1 MIKKQS
7 RRLFELDVFRG
18 LAALG
23 VVIFHYTSQYN
34 SLYNHSSE
42 LNFYFSYGRHGVE
55 FFFIISGF
63 VILMSME
70 RIKSSLDFIVGRFA
84 RLYPNYWVGIILTSI
99 VITLSQLPEEQI
111 SLTNILIN
119 FTMFQGFF
127 NVPNVDGVYWT
138 LYIELCFYILMLLLF
153 KNKLLKYIEPI
164 LTGWLVVALF
174 FCIKTYAARWGWFA
188 DAIDFDSNFLQN
200 NFILINRS
208 GLVDN
213 LANSLRNSLRNIL
226 ILKYAHLF
234 ILGIML
240 YKQYKQGFNRYRWAV
255 IFVCILA
262 QRFAYSHEQS
272 WETTIF
278 VAGFT
283 LLIVLSIQGYFKWIN
298 FKPLIF
304 LGTIS
309 YSLYLIHQNLGY
321 AMIRMLYTYNIHPYI
336 SILIAIILSLTI
348 AVAMTFFIEQPALK
362 FIKNKYK
369 QSQMTVK
376 T

>member
-1 MIKKQS
+1 MINKQL
-7 RRLFELDVFRG
+7 RRLFELDVLRG

-34 SLYNHSSE
+34 SVYKHSSE

-55 FFFIISGF
+55 FFFILSGF

-70 RIKSSLDFIVGRFA
+70 RIKSSLDFLVGRFA
-84 RLYPNYWVGIILTSI
+84 RLYPSYWIGVILSSI
-99 VITLSQLPEEQI
+99 VVTLSQLPEEQI

-138 LYIELCFYILMLLLF
+138 LYIELCFYILMLSLF
-153 KNKLLKYIEPI
+153 RSKLLKYIEPI
-164 LTGWLVVALF
+164 ITGWLVVALF

-188 DAIDFDSNFLQN
+188 DGIDFDSKALQVN
-200 NFILINRS
+200 MNLINQTVNQA
-208 GLVDN
+208 GFIDN
-213 LANSLRNSLRNIL
+213 LSNTLRNIL

-240 YKQYKQGFNRYRWAV
+240 YKQYTKGFTLYRWAV
-255 IFVCILA
+255 IVVCVLA

-283 LLIVLSIQGYFKWIN
+283 LLILLSMQGYIKWIN

-304 LGTIS
+304 LGSIS

-321 AMIRMLYTYNIHPYI
+321 AIIRMLYTYNIHPYI
-336 SILIAIILSLTI
+336 SIIIATILSLVI
-348 AVAMTFFIEQPALK
+348 AVGMTFIIEQPALK

-369 QSQMTVK
+369 QSQMAVK

>member
-1 MIKKQS
+1 MINKQS
-7 RRLFELDVFRG
+7 RRLFELDVLRG
-18 LAALG
+18 IAALG

-34 SLYNHSSE
+34 TVYKHSSE

-55 FFFIISGF
+55 FFFILSGF
-63 VILMSME
+63 VILMSLE

-99 VITLSQLPEEQI
+99 IITLSQLPEEQI

-138 LYIELCFYILMLLLF
+138 LYIELCFYILMLSLF
-153 KNKLLKYIEPI
+153 RSKLLKYIEPI
-164 LTGWLVVALF
+164 ITGWLVVALF

-188 DAIDFDSNFLQN
+188 DAVNFDSYSLQ
-200 NFILINRS
+200 
-208 GLVDN
+208 DN
-213 LANSLRNSLRNIL
+213 LVLISQATTQAGFIDNLTNTLRDIL

-240 YKQYKQGFNRYRWAV
+240 YKQYTKGFTLYRWAV
-255 IFVCILA
+255 IVVCILA

-283 LLIVLSIQGYFKWIN
+283 LLILLSMQGYLKWIN

-304 LGTIS
+304 LGSIS

-321 AMIRMLYTYNIHPYI
+321 AVIRMLYTYNIHPHI
-336 SILIAIILSLTI
+336 SILIATILSLVI
-348 AVAMTFFIEQPALK
+348 AVGMTFFVEQPALK

-369 QSQMTVK
+369 QSQMAVK